1 MIIAAF
7 SINAFAALPIV
18 SCVNDRVGRKHS
30 MTMESAI
37 VVIEAAL
44 QTAAVNLAMFLV
56 ARRIL
61 GIGQPAAYDI
71 MFVTGSE

>member
-1 MIIAAF
+1 
-7 SINAFAALPIV
+7 
-18 SCVNDRVGRKHS
+18 

-44 QTAAVNLAMFLV
+44 QTAAVNLAIFLV
-56 ARRIL
+56 ARLIL